1 MPLSTNCRAPRAW
14 QDPAVPVN
22 DLVRCISGCILNL
35 EIYITVGRSGQ
46 DPHTPG
52 MFCTGCGSQLLGGVR
67 FCTACGQAIPL
78 SPAGW
83 GGMQG
88 EEHQQLQLGAVPGRA
103 HTRAWTNAT
112 AKRGT
117 TDARLRMTQQQAALD
132 TVNQIISVRV
142 SESNCTRS
150 KRLRH
155 PGIDQEA
162 GTTESRAISSSGMP
176 AKGAGTSSSAPARS
190 CRCVRRI

>member
-1 MPLSTNCRAPRAW
+1 MPSSRIT
-14 QDPAVPVN
+14 VPFLAQAITFWN
-22 DLVRCISGCILNL
+22 I
-35 EIYITVGRSGQ
+35 EITTVGRSGQ
-46 DPHTPG
+46 DPNTPG
-52 MFCTGCGSQLLGGVR
+52 MFCTGCGSQLLGGAR
-67 FCTACGQAIPL
+67 FCTACGQAIPP

-88 EEHQQLQLGAVPGRA
+88 EEHQLGAVPGRA
-103 HTRAWTNAT
+103 HTHAWTNAT

-142 SESNCTRS
+142 SESDCTRS
-150 KRLRH
+150 KRLH
-155 PGIDQEA
+155 S
-162 GTTESRAISSSGMP
+162 TTESTAISSSGMP
-176 AKGAGTSSSAPARS
+176 AQGAGTSSSAPARC